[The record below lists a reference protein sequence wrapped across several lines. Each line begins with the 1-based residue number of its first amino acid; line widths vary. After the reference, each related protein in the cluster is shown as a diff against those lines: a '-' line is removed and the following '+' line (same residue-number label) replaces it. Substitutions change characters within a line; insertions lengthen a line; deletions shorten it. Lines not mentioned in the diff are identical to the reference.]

1 MAKIS
6 VIIPAYNE
14 EACIAKSIE
23 AVLAQHG
30 IDFEIIVVN
39 DQSTDKTQ
47 EILETYK
54 AVKIVRGAHIGL
66 MHACESGRRVATGD
80 IIVRMDADCIPP
92 SDWLLR
98 GSRYFDN
105 PRVVAVSGPY
115 DYTDASFVF
124 RWVSLFVQKYIYT
137 LSNIFLRT
145 FFKSG
150 GVMIGGNS
158 FMRASTF
165 EMIGGFDTRII
176 FYGDDSDTVKRLSA
190 HGKAIFDR
198 NLIVKSSARR
208 FYREGMLKILWKYF
222 KGFVGGNTHTLEDI
236 QTDKK

>member
-23 AVLAQHG
+23 AVLAQRG
-30 IDFEIIVVN
+30 VDFEVIVVN

-54 AVKIVRGAHIGL
+54 AVKIVQGAHIGL
-66 MHACESGRRVATGD
+66 MHACESGREVATGD
-80 IIVRMDADCIPP
+80 IIVRMDADCIPA
-92 SDWLLR
+92 SDWLFR

-115 DYTDASFVF
+115 DYTDASFMF

-158 FMRASTF
+158 FIRASTF
-165 EMIGGFDTRII
+165 DMIGGFDTRII

-208 FYREGMLKILWKYF
+208 FYREGMLKILWNYF

-236 QTDKK
+236 QSDKK